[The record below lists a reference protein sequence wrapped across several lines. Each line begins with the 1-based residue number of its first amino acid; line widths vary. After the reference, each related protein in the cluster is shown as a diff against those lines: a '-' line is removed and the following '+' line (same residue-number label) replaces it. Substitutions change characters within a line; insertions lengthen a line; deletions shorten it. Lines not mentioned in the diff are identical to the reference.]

1 MLVWNARFAS
11 RSNVGTRPGGVGA
24 TGDIMIRTGS
34 NGDEL
39 HNGSD
44 ENFSLEAHGDGWNE
58 RVKTRLRWLD
68 FINFSFDSSYRVQR
82 DTIYCCFFGMD
93 HLNLFRIS

>member
-34 NGDEL
+34 NEDEL
-39 HNGSD
+39 HTNGSD
-44 ENFSLEAHGDGWNE
+44 ENFYVEAHGDG
-58 RVKTRLRWLD
+58 
-68 FINFSFDSSYRVQR
+68 
-82 DTIYCCFFGMD
+82 
-93 HLNLFRIS
+93 

>member
-11 RSNVGTRPGGVGA
+11 RSNVGTRPGVGT

-39 HNGSD
+39 HTNGSD
-44 ENFSLEAHGDGWNE
+44 ENFSLEEHGDGLCSKME
-58 RVKTRLRWLD
+58 
-68 FINFSFDSSYRVQR
+68 
-82 DTIYCCFFGMD
+82 
-93 HLNLFRIS
+93 